1 MSFHFH
7 AVMRKKVKNET
18 ALLKD
23 ETVLAIALYYNNRA
37 SAASETNYYI
47 VQ

>member
-1 MSFHFH
+1 MSFYFH
-7 AVMRKKVKNET
+7 TVKWKKMKIET